1 MKSKAVLLSFL
12 CFLPCHSAD
21 NASEGFWPAG
31 RYDGDRIVVYFQAVK
46 FGANFPA
53 SAPELAPPV
62 ASAFFSPM
70 AVASRD
76 IQRFHPQ
83 FAIGDQYD
91 LLLGNNDSVTIT
103 LTQLVY
109 SPGDEGVGNFSY
121 IGALAKVTQEDGLLF
136 QGDYYVIT
144 KHRDPKSVARLL
156 RTPVQLDIQNQI
168 AAKLKPRL
176 SDLSVLQVQSFT
188 LADGSPRYYARA
200 ESVSEKALSAW
211 LSPDPSL
218 HVLAFQDQTSKYG
231 FNSETPELLN
241 VIDLGRGRTGIIIST
256 TGEDSSG
263 LFLLEYRDGPLQAM
277 RKLFFISAAE

>member
-1 MKSKAVLLSFL
+1 MYKAVLLSFF
-12 CFLPCHSAD
+12 CVLPCHSAD

-31 RYDGDRIVVYFQAVK
+31 RYDGDRIVVYFEAVK
-46 FGANFPA
+46 FGTNFPV
-53 SAPELAPPV
+53 SEPKLAPPV

-70 AVASRD
+70 ALTSKD
-76 IQRFHPQ
+76 IQRFDPQ
-83 FAIGDQYD
+83 FAIGDQYG
-91 LLLGNNDSVTIT
+91 LLLGNNDSVTVT

-121 IGALAKVTQEDGLLF
+121 IGVLAKVNQENGLPF
-136 QGDYYVIT
+136 QGDYYVVT
-144 KHRDPKSVARLL
+144 KHRDPGSVALL
-156 RTPVQLDIQNQI
+156 RSAPVQLNIQNQI
-168 AAKLKPRL
+168 AAKLKSRL

-200 ESVSEKALSAW
+200 ESASGKALSAW

-241 VIDLGRGRTGIIIST
+241 VIDLGRGRTGIIVST
-256 TGEDSSG
+256 TGEDSQG
-263 LFLLEYRDGPLQAM
+263 LFLLEYRDGPFQAM
-277 RKLFFISAAE
+277 RKLFLISAAE